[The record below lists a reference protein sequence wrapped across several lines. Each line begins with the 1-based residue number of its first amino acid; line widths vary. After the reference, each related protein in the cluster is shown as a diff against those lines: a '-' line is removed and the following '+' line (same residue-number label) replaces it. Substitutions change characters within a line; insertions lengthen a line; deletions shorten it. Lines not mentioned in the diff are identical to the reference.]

1 LQNRLIF
8 FTFPTNTLSIE
19 PKNRRNWRRI
29 KEGAADSRAPVIEV
43 KAVVSQ
49 LLGAVLRAA
58 IVMLILATPSLLLPG
73 TSPEGAQVVMLVAL
87 MMGLFVAFEYAAAY
101 PALVEFR
108 DAPPF
113 NRVRALTL
121 LLMLFCLS
129 VVARAD
135 AGSTLTLVFN
145 AVGLLVGRALD
156 FPFSPVRLLLDHV
169 PQAAPHVWVL
179 QLQIMAGLAV
189 FITLFSLCVFAMLIR
204 LHHWPHRDSAF
215 NVWINLPTFDPTTG
229 GDVVRRLVR
238 DGRVNIILGF
248 ALPFLIPVVGVVA
261 VNHMGVTVLNSPH
274 AMVWGIGL
282 WMFLPLSMFM
292 RGLAMAR
299 IADMIAQRRA
309 RLVADLQADG
319 PVPLA
324 ASGRVAR

>member
-1 LQNRLIF
+1 ML
-8 FTFPTNTLSIE
+8 
-19 PKNRRNWRRI
+19 
-29 KEGAADSRAPVIEV
+29 
-43 KAVVSQ
+43 SQ

-58 IVMLILATPSLLLPG
+58 IVILVLATPSLLISG

-87 MMGLFVAFEYAAAY
+87 IMGVFITFEYAATY

-121 LLMLFCLS
+121 LLMLFGLS
-129 VVARAD
+129 LVARGDTDSAM
-135 AGSTLTLVFN
+135 TLVLN

-156 FPFSPVRLLLDHV
+156 FPFSPIRLLLDHLPEGV
-169 PQAAPHVWVL
+169 SQVQML

-189 FITLFSLCVFAMLIR
+189 FITLFSLCLFAMLIR
-204 LHHWPHRDSAF
+204 LHQWPQRDSAF

-229 GDVVRRLVR
+229 GDVVKRLIR

-248 ALPFLIPVVGVVA
+248 ALPFLIPVVGVLA
-261 VNHMGVTVLNSPH
+261 VNHAGVTVLGSPH
-274 AMVWGIGL
+274 AMVWGVGL

-299 IADMIAQRRA
+299 IADMISARRA
-309 RLVADLQADG
+309 RLVAALAEDG
-319 PVPLA
+319 PVPMPEGQ
-324 ASGRVAR
+324 SPG